1 MNRKQLLAAETF
13 GYSYVHYREHLEMGH
28 ERFERLMPADMD
40 VLERAAQEGW
50 EDARLAQAIGID
62 KEQVEKLRRAYRRA
76 KAIVDAPT
84 AAESFRRGVRYSI
97 QDAVETGL
105 TGAKEIEKLVVQI
118 CYRAADLG
126 ELLDR
131 EQKRLAD
138 YSEDLREEPR
148 LLDVEW

>member
-13 GYSYVHYREHLEMGH
+13 GYSYAHYREHLEMGH
-28 ERFERLMPADMD
+28 DRFARLMPADMD
-40 VLERAAQEGW
+40 VLEKAAQEGW
-50 EDARLAQAIGID
+50 EDTHLAQAIGIEKD
-62 KEQVEKLRRAYRRA
+62 QVEKLRRTYRRA

-97 QDAVETGL
+97 QDAVEAGL
-105 TGAKEIEKLVVQI
+105 TDAKEIEKLVVQI
-118 CYRAADLG
+118 CYRAADLA

-138 YSEDLREEPR
+138 YSEDLREEPK